1 MPLRALIRLAL
12 VLCLCCTAMA
22 GAQAQVTATPRTL
35 VLDFNR
41 WANVPFAATDT
52 TPGGPHSA
60 SYAIASPPAH
70 GSLDPIINGSL
81 DYHPQAD
88 YVGEDSFTY
97 TATTANGTSAPATVH
112 ITMRAPVPVM
122 AYDRHFDVR
131 FNTRADLVLV
141 GQNPNWG
148 SDPRVYFELVTP
160 PLHGSVVFGD
170 YNIVSY
176 TPQTGYAGVD
186 YFTYRVRH
194 PKWGESNTAVASI
207 NVAAAALPV
216 AHAGLGYVPHGTATA
231 IALTGSDNNPGGPYA
246 LAYALHTPPAHG
258 SVALNGSTATY
269 TPSSGYWGEDSFSFT
284 AASVNGTSAPAAV
297 RVLVGQPVTLGTG
310 RTVLG
315 DTGQTV
321 CTDSAGVA
329 IACAALTGHPGQ
341 DGRFGRDA
349 QAGAP
354 AFDYLADGGCI
365 VDRVTGLT
373 WSADTLPARTWAQA
387 ASASDSRC
395 GIATGW
401 RLPTRRELLSLV
413 HHGASHPAS
422 AFPGTQS
429 APYWSSDAQGSTAWA
444 VDFADG
450 GTRRIAQIE
459 AHAARLVAQP
469 VNQAPAITL
478 GADIVLSNNEK
489 PGPRSYPGWA
499 TGIAPGPAR
508 EAGQQLIATVRLLP
522 VPGVKTLEFD
532 VPPAIDPATGD
543 LTFTVLHRIY
553 PEGQLPIY
561 DPQNPLAPPGP
572 PQDVFY
578 WTSSAG
584 RVQVEVTL
592 QDDGGTLGGG
602 VDTTVKTFEIALSP
616 VPTAFDVNIKHPW
629 KAACIPVTLHA
640 QDIDTDP
647 KTWVVFPLRYDPL
660 FRIQQYPDKGY
671 LTDYVSFRAPSTP
684 TTPGTFATKSISVP
698 LGDTVD
704 SVPNQVH
711 SSTGSRPPVPGPV
724 SPWGFYAITFC
735 YVPMSS
741 TYTGSDTF
749 TYTAV
754 DVDGN
759 ESAPASVHIDIFEGG
774 R

>member
-1 MPLRALIRLAL
+1 MPIHHLIRLAL
-12 VLCLCCTAMA
+12 IACLWCTSMA
-22 GAQAQVTATPRTL
+22 GAQAQVSATPQTI
-35 VLDFNR
+35 VLAYNV
-41 WANVPFAATDT
+41 WGPVPFSATDT
-52 TPGGPHSA
+52 TPGGPHA
-60 SYAIASPPAH
+60 TTYTVASPPAH
-70 GSLDPIINGSL
+70 GRLDAIFQGSVN
-81 DYHPQAD
+81 YHPNAN

-97 TATTANGTSAPATVH
+97 TATTANGTSAPATVR
-112 ITMRAPVPVM
+112 ITVLPPVPVV
-122 AYDRHFDVR
+122 AYDGHFNVR
-131 FNTRADLVLV
+131 FNTRADLILV
-141 GQNPNWG
+141 GKNPNAG
-148 SDPRVYFELVTP
+148 SDPRVYYELVSP

-176 TPQTGYAGVD
+176 TPPAGYAGPD
-186 YFTYRVRH
+186 YFKFRVRH
-194 PKWGESNTAVASI
+194 PEWGTSNTAVASI

-216 AHAGLGYVPHGTATA
+216 AHTGRQFVPHGAATA
-231 IALTGSDNNPGGPYA
+231 ITLTGADNNPGGPYA

-258 SVALNGSTATY
+258 SVVVNGDTATY
-269 TPSSGYWGEDSFSFT
+269 TPGSAGNGGYWGEDSFSFT
-284 AASVNGTSAPAAV
+284 ASSANGTSAPAAV

-315 DTGQTV
+315 DTGQTA
-321 CTDSAGVA
+321 CTDSAGTS

-354 AFDYLADGGCI
+354 AFDYLADGGCV

-401 RLPTRRELLSLV
+401 RLPTRRELLTLV
-413 HHGASHPAS
+413 HHGASNPAS

-469 VNQAPAITL
+469 VNQAPSITL

-489 PGPRSYPGWA
+489 PGPRSYSGWA
-499 TGIAPGPAR
+499 TGITPGPAR

-543 LTFTVLHRIY
+543 LTFTVLNRVY
-553 PEGQLPIY
+553 PAGQLPVY
-561 DPQNPLAPPGP
+561 DNPLDPLDPGTLR
-572 PQDVFY
+572 DVFY

-592 QDDGGTLGGG
+592 QDDGGTAGGG
-602 VDTTVKTFEIALSP
+602 VDATVKSFEIAISP
-616 VPTAFDVNIKHPW
+616 VPSAFDIDIKHPW
-629 KAACIPVTLHA
+629 KAACIPVTLNA

-647 KTWVVFPLRYDPL
+647 KAVVVFPLRYDPL
-660 FRIQQYPDKGY
+660 FRIKEYPRYGY
-671 LTDYVSFRAPSTP
+671 LTDYVSRSAPASGMT
-684 TTPGTFATKSISVP
+684 GMSAKSISVP
-698 LGDTVD
+698 LGETVD
-704 SVPNQVH
+704 SVPDQVGT
-711 SSTGSRPPVPGPV
+711 TGNRAPVPGPI
-724 SPWGFYAITFC
+724 SPWGFFAATIC
-735 YVPMSS
+735 YVPFSS
-741 TYTGSDTF
+741 TFVGSDTF
-749 TYTAV
+749 SYTAV

-759 ESAPASVHIDIFEGG
+759 ESAPASATIEIFEV

>member
-1 MPLRALIRLAL
+1 MPLHALIRLAL
-12 VLCLCCTAMA
+12 ALCLCCMGMA
-22 GAQAQVTATPRTL
+22 GAQAQVTAAPRTL

-52 TPGGPHSA
+52 TPGGPHA
-60 SYAIASPPAH
+60 ATYAIASPPAH
-70 GSLDPIINGSL
+70 GSLDVIFQGAT
-81 DYHPQAD
+81 DYHPAAD

-97 TATTANGTSAPATVH
+97 TATTANGTSPPATVH
-112 ITMRAPVPVM
+112 ITMLPPVPVV
-122 AYDRHFDVR
+122 AYDRYFDVR

-141 GQNPNWG
+141 GKNPNAG
-148 SDPRVYFELVTP
+148 SDPRVYYELVTP
-160 PLHGSVVFGD
+160 PLHGSVVFGS

-194 PKWGESNTAVASI
+194 PVWGYSNTAVASI
-207 NVAAAALPV
+207 NVAAAVLPV
-216 AHAGLGYVPHGTATA
+216 AHPGRQFVPHGAATA
-231 IALTGSDNNPGGPYA
+231 IALTGKDTNPGGPFA
-246 LAYALHTPPAHG
+246 LAYAVAAQPAHG

-269 TPSSGYWGEDSFSFT
+269 TPANGYWGEDSFSFT
-284 AASVNGTSAPAAV
+284 ATSANGTSAPAAV

-310 RTVLG
+310 RTALG
-315 DTGQTV
+315 DTGQTA
-321 CTDSAGVA
+321 CTDSAGGF

-349 QAGAP
+349 QEGAP
-354 AFDYLADGGCI
+354 AFDYVADGGCI

-373 WSADTLPARTWAQA
+373 WSADTLSARTWAQA
-387 ASASDSRC
+387 ASTSDSRC

-401 RLPTRRELLSLV
+401 RLPTRRELLTLV
-413 HHGASHPAS
+413 HHGASNPAS
-422 AFPGTQS
+422 ALPGTYS
-429 APYWSSDAQGSTAWA
+429 APYWSSDAQGSQAWA

-450 GTRRIAQIE
+450 NTRRIAQAE
-459 AHAARLVAQP
+459 SHAARLVAQP

-478 GADIVLSNNEK
+478 GADILLPNNEK

-499 TGIAPGPAR
+499 TGIRPGPAR

-561 DPQNPLAPPGP
+561 DPHTPPDQWP
-572 PQDVFY
+572 VRDVFY

-592 QDDGGTLGGG
+592 QDDGGTAGGG
-602 VDTTVKTFEIALSP
+602 VDTTVKSFEIAVQH
-616 VPTAFDVNIKHPW
+616 VPTAAEINIKHPW
-629 KAACIPVTLHA
+629 KAACIPVTFSAH
-640 QDIDTDP
+640 DIDTDP
-647 KTWVVFPLRYDPL
+647 KTTVVYPLRYAPL
-660 FRIQQYPDKGY
+660 FRIKSYPNEGF
-671 LTDYVSFRAPSTP
+671 LTDYVSFRAPAAP
-684 TTPGTFATKSISVP
+684 VTTASAATKSISVP

-704 SVPNQVH
+704 SVPDHQ
-711 SSTGSRPPVPGPV
+711 STTGSRPPVPGPV
-724 SPWGFYAITFC
+724 SPWGFYAATTC

-741 TYTGSDTF
+741 TFTGVDSF

-759 ESAPASVHIDIFEGG
+759 ESAPASVTIEIFEVG